1 MLFQSIVLKEQR
13 ISRGLVEV
21 LSCPLNELSGG
32 GAVGVGF
39 LAPTQTVQSYDYQ
52 KSLERQVLEL
62 RLIVAKLQLKLMQL
76 RFPHLFK

>member
-1 MLFQSIVLKEQR
+1 MKKTIITIAIASLFVTS
-13 ISRGLVEV
+13 
-21 LSCPLNELSGG
+21 NAFAYGG

-76 RFPHLFK
+76 HFPHLFK